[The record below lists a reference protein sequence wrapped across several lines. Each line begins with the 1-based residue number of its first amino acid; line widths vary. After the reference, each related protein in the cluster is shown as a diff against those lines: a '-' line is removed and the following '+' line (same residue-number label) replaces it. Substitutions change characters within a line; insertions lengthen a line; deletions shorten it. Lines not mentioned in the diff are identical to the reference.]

1 MNAPEPS
8 DQPFWWT
15 TQPLPEL
22 AETSPPSRVDVAI
35 VGAGYTGLSAAIT
48 LARAGLS
55 VAVMDRMRPGEGA
68 STRNGGI
75 TSGNLRP
82 SLAQLTRNFGAEKA
96 RAIVEEGRFAR
107 EDLYRFLK
115 DEDLDCDFALTGRFG
130 GALTPADAE
139 RLARD
144 ANALRDNFGIEAFPV
159 GRAEVRDYIG
169 TDLYCGGNVRMDIG
183 GLNPAKLHAGMLRL
197 ALAARA
203 TVHAKTAVLGMEKRG
218 DGHLLTTS
226 RGDISARHVVMGTN
240 GYTDGADTWLRKRL
254 VPVRSRIIATAE
266 LPVDLMQRLV
276 PKRMMLGDTRKLS
289 YYYRPSPDGRRILFG
304 GRDGAISGDPAWST
318 AHLQRELSR
327 IFPEL
332 QEVPISHSWYGH
344 VAMNRDMVPRIFSHS
359 GRRYATGYCG
369 SGVVWARWAG
379 QKVAWQILGDDA
391 GESALDFRAPAA
403 VPLFNGNAWFMPGVY
418 AWLSA
423 QDRLRLKCGARV
435 APTAPA
441 AREAG

>member
-1 MNAPEPS
+1 MNSPDPS
-8 DQPFWWT
+8 DQPYWWT
-15 TQPLPEL
+15 TQALPEL
-22 AETSPPSRVDVAI
+22 PEATPPGRVDVAI

-48 LARAGLS
+48 LARAGQS
-55 VAVMDRMRPGEGA
+55 VAVLDRMRPGEGA

-75 TSGNLRP
+75 TSGNLRL
-82 SLAQLTRNFGAEKA
+82 SLAQMTRRFGPE
-96 RAIVEEGRFAR
+96 RAQAILEESRFAR
-107 EDLYRFLK
+107 EDLYRFLSEEK
-115 DEDLDCDFALTGRFG
+115 LECDFALTGRFG
-130 GALTPADAE
+130 GALTPADAD

-144 ANALRDNFGIEAFPV
+144 ADALRERFGIEAHPV
-159 GRAEVRDYIG
+159 SRAEVRAYIG

-197 ALAARA
+197 ALDTGA
-203 TVHAKTAVLGMEKRG
+203 TVHPRTAVQGLEQRG
-218 DGHLLTTS
+218 DGHVLATS
-226 RGDISARHVVMGTN
+226 RGQVTARHVMMGTN
-240 GYTDGADTWLRKRL
+240 GYTDGADRWLRRRL

-266 LPVDLMQRLV
+266 LPADMMQRLV

-304 GRDGAISGDPAWST
+304 GRDGATSGDPGWST
-318 AHLQRELSR
+318 AHLRRELVR
-327 IFPEL
+327 IWPEL
-332 QEVPISHSWYGH
+332 SDVPISHSWYGH

-379 QKVAWQILGDDA
+379 QKVAWQILGGDA

-403 VPLFNGNAWFMPGVY
+403 VPFFNGYAWFMPGVY

-423 QDRLRLKCGARV
+423 QDRFRLGSGARRTG
-435 APTAPA
+435 TA
-441 AREAG
+441 G